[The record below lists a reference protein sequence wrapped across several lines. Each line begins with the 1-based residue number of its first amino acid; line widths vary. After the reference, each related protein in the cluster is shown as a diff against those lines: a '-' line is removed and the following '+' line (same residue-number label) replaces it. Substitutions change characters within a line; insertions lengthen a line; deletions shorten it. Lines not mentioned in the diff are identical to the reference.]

1 MWRVRFGESCRHGFQ
16 VFANYSWLSSGPPI
30 HIAATE
36 LRGITIEQ
44 LSSLQL
50 GLNEHATGDF
60 QFHFWVSLMARN
72 LNNLKLGR
80 LVFIEDIASSW
91 CDAHHLAY
99 GQPLSVEVSAL
110 FGRRFSDRCWKGRTQ
125 TKSNER
131 CGYCTCPR
139 NAMNN
144 LQIQPVFKDICTIGI
159 YRHLYRLIIYKARL
173 GPKNWSDH
181 RIPLIPLFPLP
192 HRCFGLH
199 FRPSICIMPIF
210 GSLDPPRLVTE
221 EVAAAM

>member
-1 MWRVRFGESCRHGFQ
+1 MPILYRGAEGDMVRAKITWTFRDGNDAICCYLLKGNRNKLRYVQSQIGESCHGFQ

-50 GLNEHATGDF
+50 GLNEHATGYF
-60 QFHFWVSLMARN
+60 QFHFWVSLAKN

-110 FGRRFSDRCWKGRTQ
+110 FGRRSSDRC
-125 TKSNER
+125 
-131 CGYCTCPR
+131 
-139 NAMNN
+139 
-144 LQIQPVFKDICTIGI
+144 
-159 YRHLYRLIIYKARL
+159 
-173 GPKNWSDH
+173 
-181 RIPLIPLFPLP
+181 
-192 HRCFGLH
+192 
-199 FRPSICIMPIF
+199 
-210 GSLDPPRLVTE
+210 
-221 EVAAAM
+221 

>member
-1 MWRVRFGESCRHGFQ
+1 MTWGDHLDISGWQRCYLLLSPKRKQKQVAIWAETSDSQIGESCRHGFQ

-110 FGRRFSDRCWKGRTQ
+110 FGRRSRDRC
-125 TKSNER
+125 
-131 CGYCTCPR
+131 
-139 NAMNN
+139 
-144 LQIQPVFKDICTIGI
+144 
-159 YRHLYRLIIYKARL
+159 
-173 GPKNWSDH
+173 
-181 RIPLIPLFPLP
+181 
-192 HRCFGLH
+192 
-199 FRPSICIMPIF
+199 
-210 GSLDPPRLVTE
+210 
-221 EVAAAM
+221 